1 MTKTPI
7 QNGESSL
14 KPKARLIK
22 TIGEDLISNN
32 VVAII
37 ELVKNSYD
45 ANSPIVVVEFQGI
58 VDKIVEGKREK
69 RVIKKEFSKLIILD
83 EGDGMD
89 LNIIEN
95 VWMEPATN
103 FKKKSENVNKQR
115 RFTGEK
121 GIGRFASA
129 KLASKLDIY
138 TRKKDDNEIVV
149 NFNWDDFS
157 DEEKYLEEIKT
168 KWFVREPKSIST
180 KGTILE
186 LSTLNNSWDE
196 HQIRELRV
204 LLSRLLSPISPAE
217 DFLIELKLPDGLE
230 DLSGLIERPETLN
243 RPDYYIKGSVS
254 DVGIPEIVY
263 FSKKNNKTIPLNIL
277 IEEFKLK
284 NPYRLPMCGPFQFE
298 FKVWNRDSDSIKNLA
313 NDIESTVKNV
323 KGDLDDLAGISIY
336 RDNFRVIP
344 YGNKN
349 NDWLNLNIRR
359 VNNPTM
365 RLSNNQ
371 IVGYVS
377 IGLDTNPEL
386 KDQSNREG
394 IVDSQSFVDLK
405 EFIILILNE
414 VEIRRYN
421 ERPREN
427 EDTNK
432 GTESLFDRFSL
443 KEVLVYL
450 NEKLPENKEV
460 LDLIQQKEIEIN
472 EGVKKVQEIISRYRR
487 LTTLG
492 QLLDVILHDGGNY
505 LGKIDIQAN
514 LIKRHLKNSTIN
526 FDTIESNA
534 DKIIK
539 IREDFAQLFKR
550 IEPFGGRKRGRPKQI
565 IVEDIIHNQFSL
577 AYRDLE
583 KLNIK
588 YELPNTKNSV
598 TIDEAELGIIL
609 MNLIQ
614 NSIYWLET
622 INHERK
628 IFVNVERNLD
638 SLSIIFSDNGPGIK
652 EGTEL
657 SVFDPYFSTKP
668 DGIGLGLTIV
678 GELISEYNGDF
689 YLLNNGPLEG
699 ANFKI
704 TFKHRI

>member
-1 MTKTPI
+1 MSKTPI

-45 ANSPIVVVEFQGI
+45 ANSPIVVVEFQGV

-69 RVIKKEFSKLIILD
+69 RLIKKEFSKLIILD

-103 FKKKSENVNKQR
+103 FKKKTENENKQR

-138 TRKKDDNEIVV
+138 TKKKDDNEIVV

-157 DEEKYLEEIKT
+157 DEDKYLEEIKT
-168 KWFVREPKSIST
+168 KWFVREPQTILT

-186 LSTLNNSWDE
+186 LNQLNNSWDE

-204 LLSRLLSPISPAE
+204 SLSRLLSPISPTE

-243 RPDYYIKGSVS
+243 RPDYYIKGYIS
-254 DVGIPEIVY
+254 DEGTPEIIY
-263 FSKKNNKTIPLNIL
+263 FSKKNNETIPLSL
-277 IEEFKLK
+277 SIEEFNLR
-284 NPYRLPMCGPFQFE
+284 NPNRLPICGPFQFE
-298 FKVWNRDSDSIKNLA
+298 FKVWNRDSDSIKSLA
-313 NDIESTVKNV
+313 NDIESSVKNV

-405 EFIILILNE
+405 EFIVLILNE

-427 EDTNK
+427 DDANK

-492 QLLDVILHDGGNY
+492 QLIDVILHDGGNY

-514 LIKRHLKNSTIN
+514 LIKRQLKNSTIN
-526 FDTIESNA
+526 FDSIESNA

-565 IVEDIIHNQFSL
+565 IVEDIINNQFSL
-577 AYRDLE
+577 AHRDLE
-583 KLNIK
+583 KLNIE
-588 YELPNTKNSV
+588 YQLPNTKNSV

-614 NSIYWLET
+614 NSIYWLESV
-622 INHERK
+622 NHEKK
-628 IFVNVERNLD
+628 IFVDVERNLD

-652 EGTEL
+652 KGTEL

-678 GELISEYNGDF
+678 GELVSEYNGDF

>member
-1 MTKTPI
+1 MSKTPI
-7 QNGESSL
+7 QSGESSL
-14 KPKARLIK
+14 RPKARLIK

-32 VVAII
+32 IVAII

-45 ANSPIVVVEFQGI
+45 ANSPIVVVEFKGLI
-58 VDKIVEGKREK
+58 DKIKEGKKEK
-69 RVIKKEFSKLIILD
+69 RVIKKELSKLIILD
-83 EGDGMD
+83 QGDGMD

-103 FKKKSENVNKQR
+103 FKKKIANENTSR

-138 TRKKDDNEIVV
+138 TKKKGDNEIVV

-168 KWFVREPKSIST
+168 KWFVREPTSIIK

-186 LSTLNNSWDE
+186 LHELNNSWDE

-204 LLSRLLSPISPAE
+204 SLSRLLSPISPTE

-243 RPDYYIKGSVS
+243 RPDYYIKGSIS
-254 DVGIPEIVY
+254 DKGIPEIVY
-263 FSKKNNKTIPLNIL
+263 FSKKNNETIPLSL
-277 IEEFKLK
+277 SIEEFNLR
-284 NPYRLPMCGPFQFE
+284 NPNRPTVSGPFEFE
-298 FKVWNRDSDSIKNLA
+298 FKVWNRDSDSIKSLA
-313 NDIESTVKNV
+313 NDIDSTVKNV

-427 EDTNK
+427 DDVIK
-432 GTESLFDRFSL
+432 GKESLFDRFSL

-460 LDLIQQKEIEIN
+460 LQLIQQKEIEIN
-472 EGVKKVQEIISRYRR
+472 DGVKKVQEIISRYRR
-487 LTTLG
+487 LTSLG
-492 QLLDVILHDGGNY
+492 QLIDVILHDGGNY

-514 LIKRHLKNSTIN
+514 LIKKNLKSSAIN
-526 FDTIESNA
+526 FDSIELNA

-539 IREDFAQLFKR
+539 IRQDFAQLFKR
-550 IEPFGGRKRGRPKQI
+550 IEPFGGRKRGRPKQV
-565 IVEDIIHNQFSL
+565 IVEDIINNQFAL
-577 AYRDLE
+577 AHRDLE
-583 KLNIK
+583 KLNID
-588 YELPNTKNSV
+588 YDLPSSKNSV

-614 NSIYWLET
+614 NSTYWLET
-622 INHERK
+622 VSHERK
-628 IFVNVERNLD
+628 ILVQVERNLE

-652 EGTEL
+652 DDIEL
-657 SVFDPYFSTKP
+657 AVFDPYFSTKP

-689 YLLNNGPLEG
+689 YLLNSGPLEG

-704 TFKHRI
+704 TFKNRI

>member
-1 MTKTPI
+1 MSKTPI

-14 KPKARLIK
+14 RPKARLIK

-45 ANSPIVVVEFQGI
+45 ANSPIVVVEFQGE
-58 VDKIVEGKREK
+58 VAKIVEGKKEK
-69 RVIKKEFSKLIILD
+69 RVIKKELSKLIVLD
-83 EGDGMD
+83 EGYGMD
-89 LNIIEN
+89 LDIIEK

-103 FKKKSENVNKQR
+103 FKKKSENENKYR

-138 TRKKDDNEIVV
+138 TRKIDDNEIVV

-168 KWFVREPKSIST
+168 KWFVREPESIST

-186 LSTLNNSWDE
+186 LSELNNSWDE

-204 LLSRLLSPISPAE
+204 SLSRLLSPISPTE

-243 RPDYYIKGSVS
+243 RPDYYVKGSIS
-254 DVGIPEIVY
+254 DEGIPEIVY
-263 FSKKNNKTIPLNIL
+263 FSKKNNEAIPLNIS

-284 NPYRLPMCGPFQFE
+284 NPHRLPVCGLFQFE
-298 FKVWNRDSDSIKNLA
+298 FKVWNRDSDSIKSLA
-313 NDIESTVKNV
+313 NDIDSTVKNV

-405 EFIILILNE
+405 ESIVLILNE

-427 EDTNK
+427 DDANK

-460 LDLIQQKEIEIN
+460 IDLIQQKEIEIN

-487 LTTLG
+487 LTSLG
-492 QLLDVILHDGGNY
+492 QLIDVILHDGGNY

-514 LIKRHLKNSTIN
+514 LIKRQLKNSTIN
-526 FDTIESNA
+526 FDSIESNA

-539 IREDFAQLFKR
+539 IREDFAQLFRR

-565 IVEDIIHNQFSL
+565 IVEDIISNQFSL
-577 AYRDLE
+577 AHRDLE
-583 KLNIK
+583 KLNIE

-614 NSIYWLET
+614 NSIYWLESV
-622 INHERK
+622 NHERK
-628 IFVNVERNLD
+628 IFVDVERNLD

-678 GELISEYNGDF
+678 GELVSEYNGDF
-689 YLLNNGPLEG
+689 YILNNGPLDG

>member
-1 MTKTPI
+1 MSKTPI
-7 QNGESSL
+7 HSGESSL
-14 KPKARLIK
+14 RPKARLIK

-45 ANSPIVVVEFQGI
+45 ANSPIVVVEFQGE

-69 RVIKKEFSKLIILD
+69 RVIKKELSKLIILD

-103 FKKKSENVNKQR
+103 FRKKNENENKQR

-129 KLASKLDIY
+129 KLASKLDIF
-138 TRKKDDNEIVV
+138 TRKIDDNEIVV

-157 DEEKYLEEIKT
+157 DDEKYLEEIKT
-168 KWFVREPKSIST
+168 KWSVREPVSIST
-180 KGTILE
+180 KGTILHLNE
-186 LSTLNNSWDE
+186 LNNSWDE

-204 LLSRLLSPISPAE
+204 SLSRLLSPISPIE
-217 DFLIELKLPDGLE
+217 DFLIELKLPNGLE
-230 DLSGLIERPETLN
+230 DLSGLIERPETFN

-254 DVGIPEIVY
+254 DEGAPEIVY
-263 FSKKNNKTIPLNIL
+263 FSKKTNEIVPLNL
-277 IEEFKLK
+277 SIEDFNLR
-284 NPYRLPMCGPFQFE
+284 NPNRTSKSGPFQFE
-298 FKVWNRDSDSIKNLA
+298 FKVWNRDSDSIKSLA
-313 NDIESTVKNV
+313 NDIESTIKNV

-371 IVGYVS
+371 IVGYIS
-377 IGLDTNPEL
+377 IGLDTNPIL

-394 IVDSQSFVDLK
+394 IVDSQSFEDLK

-414 VEIRRYN
+414 VEIRRYA

-427 EDTNK
+427 DNDIQNK
-432 GTESLFDRFSL
+432 QSLFDRFSL

-450 NEKLPENKEV
+450 NEKLPENKDV
-460 LDLIQQKEIEIN
+460 FNLIQQKDSEIQ
-472 EGVKKVQEIISRYRR
+472 EGVKKVQEVISRYRR

-492 QLLDVILHDGGNY
+492 QLIDVILHDGGNY

-514 LIKRHLKNSTIN
+514 IIKKEINKNLPN
-526 FDTIESNA
+526 SNNIDLSA

-539 IREDFAQLFKR
+539 VRENFAQLFKR

-565 IVEDIIHNQFSL
+565 IVEEVIKDQFLLSH
-577 AYRDLE
+577 RDLE
-583 KLNIK
+583 KLSIS
-588 YELPNTKNSV
+588 YVIPTSQNTV
-598 TIDEAELGIIL
+598 TIDEAELGIII
-609 MNLIQ
+609 MNLLQ
-614 NSIYWLET
+614 NSIYWLESS
-622 INHERK
+622 NEERK
-628 IFVNVERNLD
+628 IEVLVERNAE

-652 EGTEL
+652 EGTEFL
-657 SVFDPYFSTKP
+657 VFDSYFSTKP

-689 YLLNNGPLEG
+689 YLVNNGPMDG

>member
-1 MTKTPI
+1 MGKTPI

-14 KPKARLIK
+14 RPKARLIK

-45 ANSPIVVVEFQGI
+45 ANSPIVVVEFKGV
-58 VDKIVEGKREK
+58 VDKVVEGKKEK
-69 RVIKKEFSKLIILD
+69 RVIKKDFSKLIILD

-103 FKKKSENVNKQR
+103 FKKKSENENKHR

-138 TRKKDDNEIVV
+138 TRKKDDNEIIV

-157 DEEKYLEEIKT
+157 DEEKYLEDIKT
-168 KWFVREPKSIST
+168 KWFVREPKAIST
-180 KGTILE
+180 NGTILE
-186 LSTLNNSWDE
+186 LSELSNSWDE
-196 HQIRELRV
+196 NQIRELRV
-204 LLSRLLSPISPAE
+204 SLSRLLSPISPIE
-217 DFLIELKLPDGLE
+217 DFLIELRLPDGLE

-243 RPDYYIKGSVS
+243 RPDYFIKGSIS
-254 DVGIPEIVY
+254 DKGMPEIVY
-263 FSKKNNKTIPLNIL
+263 FSKKNNETIPLSL
-277 IEEFKLK
+277 SIEEFNLR
-284 NPYRLPMCGPFQFE
+284 NPNRLPISGPFQFE
-298 FKVWNRDSDSIKNLA
+298 FKVWNRDSDSIKSLA
-313 NDIESTVKNV
+313 NDIDSTVKNV

-405 EFIILILNE
+405 EFIVLILNE
-414 VEIRRYN
+414 VEIRRYS

-427 EDTNK
+427 DDVNK

-492 QLLDVILHDGGNY
+492 QLIDVILHDGGNY

-514 LIKRHLKNSTIN
+514 LIKRQLKNSTIN
-526 FDTIESNA
+526 FDAIESNA

-550 IEPFGGRKRGRPKQI
+550 IEPFGGRKRGRPKLI
-565 IVEDIIHNQFSL
+565 IVEDIIYNQFSL
-577 AYRDLE
+577 AHRDLE
-583 KLNIK
+583 KLNINYK
-588 YELPNTKNSV
+588 LPNTKNSV

-614 NSIYWLET
+614 NSIYWLESV
-622 INHERK
+622 NHERN
-628 IFVNVERNLD
+628 IFVDVERNLD

-678 GELISEYNGDF
+678 GELVSEYNGDF